1 MAVGGVVL
9 VLEVGD
15 RDSGFEQV
23 GPTDRSPIVGP
34 PDLYPCCRSIIV
46 RVEGR
51 VIIGR
56 SHAPSVF
63 VVGAP
68 ANRFTAAIR

>member
-1 MAVGGVVL
+1 
-9 VLEVGD
+9 
-15 RDSGFEQV
+15 V
-23 GPTDRSPIVGP
+23 GPTFMQNEGP
-34 PDLYPCCRSIIV
+34 NGAKLGDHTHRSIVV

-68 ANRFTAAIR
+68 ANRFAAAFR